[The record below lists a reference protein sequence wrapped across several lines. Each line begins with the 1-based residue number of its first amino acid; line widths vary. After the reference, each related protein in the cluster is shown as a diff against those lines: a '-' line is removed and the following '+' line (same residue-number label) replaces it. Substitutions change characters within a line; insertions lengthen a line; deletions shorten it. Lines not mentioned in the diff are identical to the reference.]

1 MGPVMQKWVPEH
13 KFIGVKLDHDT
24 IPLSVAGGNV
34 TYVSGEYASFLLLA
48 NENDESFRGLALK
61 TVTGSMSEPNLV
73 LILNSN
79 KASAECS
86 DNPCIQNIE
95 IPAKLRGSINMLLG
109 INYQNIFPKIP
120 YTFPNGLTGCLLLLV
135 P

>member
-13 KFIGVKLDHDT
+13 KFIVVKLDHDT
-24 IPLSVAGGNV
+24 IPSSVAGGNV
-34 TYVSGEYASFLLLA
+34 TYASGEYASFLLLA

-86 DNPCIQNIE
+86 DDLCIQNLE
-95 IPAKLRGSINMLLG
+95 ALSTCCLG
-109 INYQNIFPKIP
+109 
-120 YTFPNGLTGCLLLLV
+120 
-135 P
+135 